1 MKRAPHVGRCIVVIA
16 GWVVAPLSQAQDVA
30 EAPLAVAQQ
39 APPATDAP
47 PSRLSA
53 GDEVPTL
60 GEVKALPPDEEEAL
74 DLYRFRNPIQVDP
87 NPFAKGYRPPP
98 SPKEISENGGYLA
111 YGLSK
116 LIGAAAKGLQNVP
129 GVRGQIEPATARPPP
144 LSLEQMDRAARVCGA
159 DGADCTAPAVV
170 PASP

>member
-1 MKRAPHVGRCIVVIA
+1 MIA
-16 GWVVAPLSQAQDVA
+16 VWVVAPLSQAQDVA
-30 EAPLAVAQQ
+30 GAPLAVAQQ
-39 APPATDAP
+39 VPPATDAP
-47 PSRLSA
+47 PARLSA

-129 GVRGQIEPATARPPP
+129 RVRGQIEPATARPPP